1 MVRIWGDFC
10 SACAP
15 LILNGKKLTL
25 SAADN
30 ATNRMLKILFDI
42 VVRYFG
48 VQKYKNSFADISA
61 RVTFRS
67 AESPTHKGHHISILF
82 P

>member
-25 SAADN
+25 SGADS
-30 ATNRMLKILFDI
+30 ATNRMLKILFGI
-42 VVRYFG
+42 GVVFSEG
-48 VQKYKNSFADISA
+48 KNTNSLPQIS
-61 RVTFRS
+61 
-67 AESPTHKGHHISILF
+67 PH
-82 P
+82 